1 MNDHELL
8 DKNLNKLK
16 EVLEDTLVLTM
27 KLSETER
34 DYKKIRRYEA
44 IEMSIGE
51 LMSTIS

>member
-1 MNDHELL
+1 MNDLELL
-8 DKNLNKLK
+8 DKNLDRLK
-16 EVLEDTLVLTM
+16 KELEDTLNLTV

-51 LMSTIS
+51 LMSAIS

>member
-1 MNDHELL
+1 MNDFELL
-8 DKNLNKLK
+8 DKNLDRLK
-16 EVLEDTLVLTM
+16 KELEDTLNLTV

-51 LMSTIS
+51 LMSAIS